1 MIWKAALRSV
11 FDLMLCIVV
20 ASLLSYAFSSLKM
33 GTVFNKSQFMDGLV
47 TYSSSLSIAII
58 LSRIGILHDYKRA
71 TLDLLLTVILATGV
85 SIVAWGL
92 TDSTVILFGYV
103 GLDNLM
109 MTLSIVLNLY
119 LTGKIVSLLRAD
131 MSGG

>member
-11 FDLMLCIVV
+11 FDLVLCIVV
-20 ASLLSYAFSSLKM
+20 AGLLSYMFSSLKM

-131 MSGG
+131 MSGR